1 MLARVTLA
9 VCAAAVLG
17 APAHAQNSVEAF
29 YKGRTVELV
38 VGTLPGGGYDLY
50 GRLVARYLGR
60 HIPGQPTVIVRN
72 MPGAGHLR
80 MANWLYN
87 AAPRDGTVLATTPQS
102 IAIEQALGT
111 DGVQY
116 DAGKFTYIGRA
127 APVVEVT
134 YVWHTS
140 KTQSIAD
147 ARTRETIMG
156 GSGAA
161 SPTVFYLKA
170 LNMLAGTKFRVVA
183 GFRGVS
189 ETELA
194 VQRGEV
200 EGGTKAWASFKIDN
214 AEWLREK
221 KAKVILQYALERAP
235 DLPDVPMMAELGLD
249 ARATAGAEAVRRRQ
263 RHGPLDLR
271 DARHPG
277 RARGRAAQG
286 VHGYDGGPGA
296 GRVHARAQHRPRPD
310 ARRRRPGADR
320 DGDAQR
326 LAGDRRRG
334 EEGAGGLDHF
344 LELARSFTARP
355 RASGDPAAKQDF
367 GFPLSRECADDRAGP
382 HRKCSRRGPKLA

>member
-1 MLARVTLA
+1 
-9 VCAAAVLG
+9 
-17 APAHAQNSVEAF
+17 
-29 YKGRTVELV
+29 
-38 VGTLPGGGYDLY
+38 
-50 GRLVARYLGR
+50 
-60 HIPGQPTVIVRN
+60 

-134 YVWHTS
+134 YTWHTS
-140 KTQSIAD
+140 KTKSIAD
-147 ARTRETIMG
+147 ARTRETVMG

-170 LNMLAGTKFRVVA
+170 LNALAGTKFRVVA

-200 EGGTKAWASFKIDN
+200 EGGTKAWASMKVDN
-214 AEWLREK
+214 AQWLRDK
-221 KAKVILQYALERAP
+221 QVNVILQYALERSP
-235 DLPDVPMMAELGLD
+235 DLPRRADDGR
-249 ARATAGAEAVRRRQ
+249 ARARCARHRGAEAVRRRQ

-277 RARGRAAQG
+277 RARRGAAQG
-286 VHGYDGGPGA
+286 VHGHDGRSRA
-296 GRVHARAQHRPRPD
+296 DRVHEGAQHRSRSRRSP
-310 ARRRRPGADR
+310 ARRWRR
-320 DGDAQR
+320 
-326 LAGDRRRG
+326 
-334 EEGAGGLDHF
+334 
-344 LELARSFTARP
+344 S
-355 RASGDPAAKQDF
+355 
-367 GFPLSRECADDRAGP
+367 
-382 HRKCSRRGPKLA
+382 

>member
-1 MLARVTLA
+1 MLVRVMLAA
-9 VCAAAVLG
+9 CAAVSVAAPVL
-17 APAHAQNSVEAF
+17 AQSSAQSSVEAF

-50 GRLVARYLGR
+50 GRLIARYLGK

-87 AAPRDGTVLATTPQS
+87 AAPRDGTILATTPQS
-102 IAIEQALGT
+102 IAIEQLLRT

-116 DAGKFTYIGRA
+116 DAGKYTYIGRA

-170 LNMLAGTKFRVVA
+170 LNMLAGTKFRIVS

-200 EGGTKAWASFKIDN
+200 EGGTKAWASMKVDN
-214 AEWLREK
+214 AQWLRDK
-221 KAKVILQYALERAP
+221 QAKVILQYALERSP

-249 ARATAGAEAVRRRQ
+249 ARATAALKVFAAGNAMGRSIFATPGIPAERVAALRKAFMDTMNDPELVAFTRERNIDLGPALDGAALERIVMETLSVPPETAAEVKK
-263 RHGPLDLR
+263 
-271 DARHPG
+271 
-277 RARGRAAQG
+277 ARG
-286 VHGYDGGPGA
+286 D
-296 GRVHARAQHRPRPD
+296 
-310 ARRRRPGADR
+310 
-320 DGDAQR
+320 
-326 LAGDRRRG
+326 
-334 EEGAGGLDHF
+334 
-344 LELARSFTARP
+344 
-355 RASGDPAAKQDF
+355 
-367 GFPLSRECADDRAGP
+367 
-382 HRKCSRRGPKLA
+382 

>member
-1 MLARVTLA
+1 MIARVTLA
-9 VCAAAVLG
+9 ACAIATLTTSAL
-17 APAHAQNSVEAF
+17 AQSSVEAF
-29 YKGRTVELV
+29 YKGRTIELV

-50 GRLVARYLGR
+50 GRLVARYLGK

-102 IAIEQALGT
+102 IAIEQLLGT

-116 DAGKFTYIGRA
+116 DAGKFTYVGRV

-140 KTQSIAD
+140 KTQSIMD
-147 ARTRETIMG
+147 ARTRETVMG

-170 LNMLAGTKFRVVA
+170 LNALAGTQFRVIA

-214 AEWLREK
+214 AEWLRER

-249 ARATAGAEAVRRRQ
+249 ARATAALKLFAVGNAMGRSIFATPGIPPERAAVLRKAFIDAMNDPELVAFTKERNIDLGPTLPGDALARIVTDTLSVPPETAAEVK
-263 RHGPLDLR
+263 
-271 DARHPG
+271 
-277 RARGRAAQG
+277 RARG
-286 VHGYDGGPGA
+286 
-296 GRVHARAQHRPRPD
+296 
-310 ARRRRPGADR
+310 
-320 DGDAQR
+320 
-326 LAGDRRRG
+326 
-334 EEGAGGLDHF
+334 E
-344 LELARSFTARP
+344 
-355 RASGDPAAKQDF
+355 
-367 GFPLSRECADDRAGP
+367 
-382 HRKCSRRGPKLA
+382 